1 MQLPLSETL
10 HIPTLSIA
18 LAAVYAGSLF
28 IALLLYAYRRIFPGA
43 SHWIIGQALLAAGT
57 IGMAGQTMGLPYEI
71 FAASNVSMLAGVLCF
86 GHSIWKFRIGK
97 GFPLWSYLLIP
108 VSLLVWI
115 LLRNS
120 PSGLRIIVFS
130 GLLCIMAALVAALLL
145 VHGSDEHEKIQ
156 NVSAVFFIAVSV
168 ASLLRVIAVVLRNP
182 LLTPIDSGAISG
194 FEYLIALFVGFLNL
208 FGYFLL
214 SSAKVEQDLRTH
226 EKQTELKNTELQE
239 TISTKDALIAVIA
252 HDLRAPVSSANRYVR
267 NHLLEFS
274 GDLNTKRESIETLS
288 AGLERISGL
297 LDSLLEWALCASGR
311 MTLVHEPQRVEE
323 VLAEAA
329 ADITAMAVT
338 KGVSIAAP
346 SGGGTIAADRRALAT
361 VFRNIISNAIKYSRN
376 GSIVEL
382 SVSRISR
389 NKKDERIVITI
400 EDHGVG
406 MKPDQLDTLFIPGRT
421 LLTLGTEGE
430 QGKGF
435 GLAVSKLFVEK
446 MYGHMTVESKL
457 GSGTRFVLDFPN
469 ISPL

>member
-1 MQLPLSETL
+1 
-10 HIPTLSIA
+10 
-18 LAAVYAGSLF
+18 
-28 IALLLYAYRRIFPGA
+28 
-43 SHWIIGQALLAAGT
+43 
-57 IGMAGQTMGLPYEI
+57 
-71 FAASNVSMLAGVLCF
+71 MLAGVLCF

-239 TISTKDALIAVIA
+239 TISTKDALIM
-252 HDLRAPVSSANRYVR
+252 
-267 NHLLEFS
+267 F
-274 GDLNTKRESIETLS
+274 
-288 AGLERISGL
+288 
-297 LDSLLEWALCASGR
+297 
-311 MTLVHEPQRVEE
+311 
-323 VLAEAA
+323 
-329 ADITAMAVT
+329 MA
-338 KGVSIAAP
+338 
-346 SGGGTIAADRRALAT
+346 
-361 VFRNIISNAIKYSRN
+361 
-376 GSIVEL
+376 
-382 SVSRISR
+382 
-389 NKKDERIVITI
+389 
-400 EDHGVG
+400 
-406 MKPDQLDTLFIPGRT
+406 
-421 LLTLGTEGE
+421 
-430 QGKGF
+430 
-435 GLAVSKLFVEK
+435 
-446 MYGHMTVESKL
+446 
-457 GSGTRFVLDFPN
+457 
-469 ISPL
+469 